1 MLPGKSGRTFCESF
15 FKAPVYILSTR
26 IEIINLA
33 KNRFKEFTNIFEHDT
48 VNNNTGPTTIY
59 IKETSHV
66 DMRKAGI

>member
-48 VNNNTGPTTIY
+48 VNNNAGPTTIY